1 MCGSFCHYTLSNIQ
15 KVLQFRHFINNQRES
30 DSKITFS
37 FKAYEGGQDMLKKNI
52 IGTNFI
58 MANRDL
64 ISKFGVNSAVM
75 LGELYGRMNYF
86 RKRNELKFGYF
97 FATKESIE
105 ERTRLSPYKQRKAT
119 SILQAVGILDVKH
132 IDIPPKTYYKINEEM
147 LLKVLKNSVVH
158 EMNN

>member
-1 MCGSFCHYTLSNIQ
+1 MR
-15 KVLQFRHFINNQRES
+15 KE
-30 DSKITFS
+30 
-37 FKAYEGGQDMLKKNI
+37 NI

-58 MANRDL
+58 MTNRDL

-105 ERTRLSPYKQRKAT
+105 ESTRLSPYKQRKAT

-132 IDIPPKTYYKINEEM
+132 IDIPSKTYYKINEEM

-158 EMNN
+158 EGNN

>member
-1 MCGSFCHYTLSNIQ
+1 M
-15 KVLQFRHFINNQRES
+15 
-30 DSKITFS
+30 
-37 FKAYEGGQDMLKKNI
+37 KKENI

-97 FATKESIE
+97 
-105 ERTRLSPYKQRKAT
+105 L
-119 SILQAVGILDVKH
+119 LQK
-132 IDIPPKTYYKINEEM
+132 
-147 LLKVLKNSVVH
+147 KV
-158 EMNN
+158 

>member
-1 MCGSFCHYTLSNIQ
+1 M
-15 KVLQFRHFINNQRES
+15 
-30 DSKITFS
+30 SK
-37 FKAYEGGQDMLKKNI
+37 ENI

-58 MANRDL
+58 ITNRNL
-64 ISKFGVNSAVM
+64 ISKFGVNVAVM

-105 ERTRLSPYKQRKAT
+105 KSTKLSPYKQRKAT
-119 SILQAVGILDVKH
+119 SILQAVGILNVKH
-132 IDIPPKTYYKINEEM
+132 IDIPPKTYYKINEGK

-158 EMNN
+158 EVNN

>member
-1 MCGSFCHYTLSNIQ
+1 ME
-15 KVLQFRHFINNQRES
+15 KE
-30 DSKITFS
+30 
-37 FKAYEGGQDMLKKNI
+37 NI
-52 IGTNFI
+52 ISTNFI
-58 MANRDL
+58 MTNRD
-64 ISKFGVNSAVM
+64 IIAEFGVNSAVM

-105 ERTRLSPYKQRKAT
+105 KSTKLSPYKQRKAT

-132 IDIPPKTYYKINEEM
+132 IDIPPKTYYKINEEK

-158 EMNN
+158 EVNN